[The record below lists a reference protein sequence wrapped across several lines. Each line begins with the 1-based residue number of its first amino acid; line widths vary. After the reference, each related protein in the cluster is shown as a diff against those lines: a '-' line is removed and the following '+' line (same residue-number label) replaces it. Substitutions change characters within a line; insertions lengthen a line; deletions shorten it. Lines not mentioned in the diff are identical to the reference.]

1 MSGCVTGRFRP
12 SSLRLATTCHRC
24 VSFLLRGKNN
34 MRAPRPAGLT
44 GILAVAAL
52 TLAACGGGTTS
63 SSTPTAAGS
72 VAPTV
77 APATSEP
84 STGTA
89 ASPSAAI
96 ALPSFDLTQLATS
109 LENVDSY
116 RITIVTNGETQYS
129 GVVVTKPVLARDV
142 IVSGSRFVVI
152 GDEVWTGTG
161 DQLVPAPP
169 ELAATMLAAFD
180 PAMLVGAFA
189 QPGAMAGAQDL
200 GSEDKNGIRAKHFKI
215 DGTSIVGTLASMP
228 PGATIDIWIAEDGYL
243 ASLVVVGMA
252 GGDFSLDVTNVND
265 PANVVERPE

>member
-1 MSGCVTGRFRP
+1 MR
-12 SSLRLATTCHRC
+12 
-24 VSFLLRGKNN
+24 VSR
-34 MRAPRPAGLT
+34 RAGLAGALT
-44 GILAVAAL
+44 VAAL

-63 SSTPTAAGS
+63 SGAPTAAGS

-77 APATSEP
+77 APATAEP

-89 ASPSAAI
+89 PSAAI

-142 IVSGSRFVVI
+142 IVSGTRFVVI
-152 GDEVWTGTG
+152 GNEVWTGTG
-161 DQLVPAPP
+161 DKLVPAPP
-169 ELAATMLAAFD
+169 ELATTMLAAFD

-200 GSEDKNGIRAKHFKI
+200 GSEDKNGTRAKHFKI
-215 DGTSIVGTLASMP
+215 DGTSVVGTLASMP

-243 ASLVVVGMA
+243 ASLAVIGMT

-265 PANVVERPE
+265 PANVVERPQ